1 MLSLIIAS
9 AGKHFFTVPGISL
22 GLLIL
27 RVVVGVTLAM
37 HGLNKIFGGGRIA
50 GTAGWFD
57 SMGVR
62 PGRLNAWM
70 AALTEIGSGA
80 LLALGLLTPLA
91 AGGMLAIMVVAG
103 ITAHRSN
110 GFFIFNPGGGY
121 EYVLVLGA
129 VALCLGATGAG
140 KWSLDHVLGLKLYG
154 ISPGFVITAV
164 AGFGGAALQLLTFW
178 RPRSVAK

>member
-1 MLSLIIAS
+1 VSNQLLAMTDEIYKTQGLD
-9 AGKHFFTVPGISL
+9 L

-27 RVVVGVTLAM
+27 RVVAGVTLAM
-37 HGLNKIFGGGRIA
+37 HGLNKIFGGGKIP

-62 PGRLNAWM
+62 PGLLNAWM

-80 LLALGLLTPLA
+80 LLALGLVTPLA

-103 ITAHRSN
+103 ITAHRKN
-110 GFFIFNPGGGY
+110 GFFIFNAGGGY

-129 VALCLGATGAG
+129 VALCLGATGPG
-140 KWSLDHVLGLKLYG
+140 QWSLDNAVGLHLVG
-154 ISPGFVITAV
+154 TTPGLLITAI
-164 AGFGGAALQLLTFW
+164 AGFGGAALQLATFW
-178 RPRSVAK
+178 RPGSVKK

>member
-1 MLSLIIAS
+1 MIPLILGSIN
-9 AGKHFFTVPGISL
+9 KHFTVPGLDL
-22 GLLIL
+22 GLFIL
-27 RVVVGVTLAM
+27 RVVVGGTLAM
-37 HGLNKIFGGGRIA
+37 HGLNKIFGGGKIP
-50 GTAGWFD
+50 GTAGWFE

-62 PGRLNAWM
+62 PGLLNAWM

-80 LLALGLLTPLA
+80 LLAIGLLTPLA

-110 GFFIFNPGGGY
+110 GFFIFNAGGGY

-140 KWSLDHVLGLKLYG
+140 KWSIDSMIDLKLYG
-154 ISPGFVITAV
+154 INPGFIITAV
-164 AGFGGAALQLLTFW
+164 AGFGGAAIQLLTFW
-178 RPRSVAK
+178 RPGSVKK

>member
-1 MLSLIIAS
+1 MVPVIIGS
-9 AGKHFFTVPGISL
+9 INDHFTVAGLDL
-22 GLLIL
+22 GLTIL

-37 HGLNKIFGGGRIA
+37 HGLNKIFGGGKIP
-50 GTAGWFD
+50 GTAGWFE

-62 PGRLNAWM
+62 PGLLNAWM

-103 ITAHRSN
+103 ITAHRGN
-110 GFFIFNPGGGY
+110 GFFIFNAGGGY

-140 KWSLDHVLGLKLYG
+140 KWSLDSVLGLELYG
-154 ISPGFVITAV
+154 ITPGFVITAI
-164 AGFGGAALQLLTFW
+164 AGFGGAALQLAAFW
-178 RPRSVAK
+178 RPGSVKK

>member
-1 MLSLIIAS
+1 MSNQLLAIAH
-9 AGKHFFTVPGISL
+9 GMFTLKGL
-22 GLLIL
+22 DAGLLIL
-27 RVVVGVTLAM
+27 RVVVGITLAM
-37 HGLNKIFGGGRIA
+37 HGLNKIFGGGKIP
-50 GTAGWFD
+50 GTAGWFE

-62 PGRLNAWM
+62 PGLLNAWM

-80 LLALGLLTPLA
+80 LLALGLVTPLA

-110 GFFIFNPGGGY
+110 GFFIFNAGGGY

-129 VALCLGATGAG
+129 VALCLGATGPG
-140 KWSLDHVLGLKLYG
+140 QWSLDKVFGLHLVG
-154 ISPGFVITAV
+154 VTPGLLITAV

-178 RPRSVAK
+178 RPGSVKK